1 MRAIVTGAA
10 SGIGAAVAELL
21 VARGWQVACLDRAP
35 ARCGLPIL
43 VDVADEDS
51 VQAAVSQAADRMGGL
66 DALATCAGVID
77 SAPLHE
83 ITVASLRRLHDVN
96 VIGTFLCAREAA
108 RRMAPGGRICTVAS
122 IAGLRGGGL
131 VGNTAYAASKGAVLA
146 LSKSLAREL
155 GPAGI
160 AVNCMA
166 PGLTETP
173 MTAAALADP
182 QQREALHGL
191 PALGRAAGPHE
202 IAEAIAWLLSP
213 AASFVNGATL
223 VADGGLAMH

>member
-10 SGIGAAVAELL
+10 SGIGAALAALL
-21 VARGWQVACLDRAP
+21 LGRGWQVACIDREPSGQGHA
-35 ARCGLPIL
+35 L
-43 VDVADEDS
+43 VADIADADDVAR
-51 VQAAVSQAADRMGGL
+51 AVADAVERMGGL

-77 SAPLHE
+77 RAPFHE
-83 ITVASLRRLHDVN
+83 ITVDALRRVNDVN

-131 VGNTAYAASKGAVLA
+131 VGNMAYAASKGAVLA

-160 AVNCMA
+160 AVNCVA

-173 MTAAALADP
+173 MVAAALDDP
-182 QQREALHGL
+182 ATRQGLQAL
-191 PALGRAAGPHE
+191 PALGRGAAPAE

-213 AASFVNGATL
+213 QASFVNGATL
-223 VADGGLAMH
+223 VADGGLVMH